1 MYNDHPSWADTL
13 PENNLERRILLGDSV
28 HDQSAPQHTLHD
40 ALAAFY
46 SPDGRST
53 FGLNADRLSKHL
65 LLLGGIGS
73 GKTNAVNLLLS
84 QLLSQLTAQDI
95 MLIFDAKGDYY
106 RAFFQPGNPRHIVIG
121 NSRSYQH
128 NTLRWNIF
136 GELTGPGFT
145 PEDCELAAKEMAAQL
160 YADRQSPSQPFFHM
174 AAADLTAKAMISF
187 LRQASSSWNAPALC
201 NQELVK
207 FLLGANAQT
216 YHDMTQRWED
226 FRSAQLYFGD
236 PSQKLTGQAL
246 GVFGTINAMVND
258 LLVGIFGSGDGGAR
272 DFSMRDL
279 VRRRGGMVVFVEYDL
294 ALGDVLG
301 PVYRILFDM
310 ALKEALSQE
319 HSAQGSVYM
328 VVDEFKLLPNLRHI
342 DDALNF
348 GRSLGVKVIAGVQSV
363 NQIYDIYGEY
373 RGKALLAGFMNSFCF
388 QTWDAESREW
398 VSRRFGSNYQDLTFR
413 SADMP
418 MHVQRE
424 GCAVEDW
431 DIRRLRLGQACVNL
445 AGESPFLFQFDE
457 YR

>member
-1 MYNDHPSWADTL
+1 MRYDQQPAWGASL
-13 PENNLERRILLGDSV
+13 PENTMERRVLLGDSV
-28 HDQSAPQHTLHD
+28 HDRLAPPHTLSD

-46 SPDGRST
+46 SPEGHA
-53 FGLNADRLSKHL
+53 FGLDADRLSKHL

-84 QLLSQLTAQDI
+84 QLLRQLTGQDI

-106 RAFFQPGNPRHIVIG
+106 RAFYQPGNPRHIVIG
-121 NSRSYQH
+121 NGRHYQH

-136 GELTGPGFT
+136 GELTGPGFSAK
-145 PEDCELAAKEMAAQL
+145 DCELAAKEMASQL
-160 YADRQSPSQPFFHM
+160 FADRQSPSQPFFHM

-187 LRQASSSWNAPALC
+187 LRQASTSWNAPALC
-201 NQELVK
+201 NRELVQ
-207 FLLGANAQT
+207 FLRGADVRT

-246 GVFGTINAMVND
+246 GVFGTINAMVSD
-258 LLVGIFGSGDGGAR
+258 LMVGIFGDGDGGER

-279 VRRRGGMVVFVEYDL
+279 VRRRGGTVVFVEYDL

-310 ALKEALSQE
+310 ALKEALSQD
-319 HSAQGSVYM
+319 SDAQGSVYL
-328 VVDEFKLLPNLRHI
+328 VIDEFKLLPNLRHI

-363 NQIYDIYGEY
+363 NQLYDIYGEY

-413 SADMP
+413 SSDMP

-424 GCAVEDW
+424 GYAVEDW
-431 DIRRLRLGQACVNL
+431 DIRRLRVGQACVNIT
-445 AGESPFLFQFDE
+445 GESPFLFQFDQ

>member
-1 MYNDHPSWADTL
+1 MRYDQQPAWGASL
-13 PENNLERRILLGDSV
+13 PENTMERRVLLGDSV
-28 HDQSAPQHTLHD
+28 HDRLAPPHTLSD

-46 SPDGRST
+46 SPEGHA
-53 FGLNADRLSKHL
+53 FGLDADRLSKHL

-84 QLLSQLTAQDI
+84 QLLRQLTGQDI

-106 RAFFQPGNPRHIVIG
+106 RAFYQPGNPRHIVIG
-121 NSRSYQH
+121 NGRHYQH

-136 GELTGPGFT
+136 GELTGPGFSAK
-145 PEDCELAAKEMAAQL
+145 DCELAAKEMASQL
-160 YADRQSPSQPFFHM
+160 FADRQSPSQPFFHM

-187 LRQASSSWNAPALC
+187 LRQASTSWNAPALC
-201 NQELVK
+201 NRELVQ
-207 FLLGANAQT
+207 FLRGADART
-216 YHDMTQRWED
+216 YHDMTQLWED

-246 GVFGTINAMVND
+246 GVFGTINAMVSD
-258 LLVGIFGSGDGGAR
+258 LMVGIFGDGDGGER

-279 VRRRGGMVVFVEYDL
+279 VRRRGGTVVFVEYDL

-310 ALKEALSQE
+310 ALKEALSQD
-319 HSAQGSVYM
+319 SDAQGSVYL
-328 VVDEFKLLPNLRHI
+328 VIDEFKLLPNLRHI

-363 NQIYDIYGEY
+363 NQLYDIYGEY

-398 VSRRFGSNYQDLTFR
+398 VSRRLGSNYQDLTFR
-413 SADMP
+413 SSDMP

-424 GCAVEDW
+424 GYAVEDW
-431 DIRRLRLGQACVNL
+431 DIRRLRVGQACVNIT
-445 AGESPFLFQFDE
+445 GESPFLFQFDQ

>member
-1 MYNDHPSWADTL
+1 MRYDQQPAWGASL
-13 PENNLERRILLGDSV
+13 PENTMERRVLLGDSV
-28 HDQSAPQHTLHD
+28 HDRLAPPHTLSD

-46 SPDGRST
+46 SPEGHA
-53 FGLNADRLSKHL
+53 FGLDADRLSKHL

-84 QLLSQLTAQDI
+84 QLLRQLTGQDI

-106 RAFFQPGNPRHIVIG
+106 RAFYQPGNPRHIVIG
-121 NSRSYQH
+121 NGRHYQH

-136 GELTGPGFT
+136 GELTGPGFSAK
-145 PEDCELAAKEMAAQL
+145 DCELATKEMASQL
-160 YADRQSPSQPFFHM
+160 FADRQSPSQPFFHM

-187 LRQASSSWNAPALC
+187 LRQASTSWNAPALC
-201 NQELVK
+201 NRELVQ
-207 FLLGANAQT
+207 FLRGADVRT

-246 GVFGTINAMVND
+246 GVFGTINAMVSD
-258 LLVGIFGSGDGGAR
+258 LMVGIFGDGDGGER

-279 VRRRGGMVVFVEYDL
+279 VRRRGGTVVFVEYDL

-310 ALKEALSQE
+310 ALKEALSQD
-319 HSAQGSVYM
+319 SDAQGSVYL
-328 VVDEFKLLPNLRHI
+328 VIDEFKLLPNLRHI

-363 NQIYDIYGEY
+363 NQLYDIYGEY

-413 SADMP
+413 SSDMP

-424 GCAVEDW
+424 GYAVEDW
-431 DIRRLRLGQACVNL
+431 DIRRLRVGQACVNIT
-445 AGESPFLFQFDE
+445 GESPFLFQFDQ

>member
-1 MYNDHPSWADTL
+1 MRYDQQPAWGASL
-13 PENNLERRILLGDSV
+13 PENTMERRVLLGDSV
-28 HDQSAPQHTLHD
+28 HDRLAPPHTLSD

-46 SPDGRST
+46 SPEGHA
-53 FGLNADRLSKHL
+53 FGLDADRLSKHL

-84 QLLSQLTAQDI
+84 QLLGQLTGQDI

-106 RAFFQPGNPRHIVIG
+106 RAFYQPGNPRHIVIG
-121 NSRSYQH
+121 NGRHYQH

-136 GELTGPGFT
+136 GELTGPGFSAK
-145 PEDCELAAKEMAAQL
+145 DCELAAKEMASQL
-160 YADRQSPSQPFFHM
+160 FADRQSPSQPFFHM

-187 LRQASSSWNAPALC
+187 LRQASTSWNAPALC
-201 NQELVK
+201 NRELVQ
-207 FLLGANAQT
+207 FLRGADART

-246 GVFGTINAMVND
+246 GVFGTINAMVSD
-258 LLVGIFGSGDGGAR
+258 LMVGIFGDGDGGER

-279 VRRRGGMVVFVEYDL
+279 VRRRGGTVVFVEYDL

-310 ALKEALSQE
+310 ALKEALSQD
-319 HSAQGSVYM
+319 SDAQGSVYL
-328 VVDEFKLLPNLRHI
+328 VIDEFKLLPNLRHI

-363 NQIYDIYGEY
+363 NQLYDIYGEY

-413 SADMP
+413 SSDMP

-424 GCAVEDW
+424 GYAVEDW
-431 DIRRLRLGQACVNL
+431 DIRRLRVGQACVNIT
-445 AGESPFLFQFDE
+445 GESPFLFQFDQ